1 MLTALFL
8 IAALQWGSTI
18 LGFISILVVIPPFIF
33 YYYVRLLLDLT
44 MPVHRAL
51 TVLPSSSSRFSCAA
65 QGDYFRGRSKFA
77 QAIAQE
83 RQQNNTYN
91 PSKKQEAKIQHVEN
105 PA

>member
-8 IAALQWGSTI
+8 ITALQWGSTI

-33 YYYVRLLLDLT
+33 YYYVRPLLDLS

-51 TVLPSSSSRFSCAA
+51 TVYPSSRLSCAA